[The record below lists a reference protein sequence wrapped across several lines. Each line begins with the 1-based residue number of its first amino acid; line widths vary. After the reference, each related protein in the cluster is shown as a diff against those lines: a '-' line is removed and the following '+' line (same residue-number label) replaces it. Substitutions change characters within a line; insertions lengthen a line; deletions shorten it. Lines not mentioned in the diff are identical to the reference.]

1 MLDISNIGEAKMPSI
16 VSNPFNKKSVTDI
29 TVYTKPH
36 ILTGVLFASGWV
48 EFENNGTYAKQKF
61 EGKDFDEVVLK
72 IKAFL
77 EELK

>member
-1 MLDISNIGEAKMPSI
+1 MVDLSNIGEAKMPSI
-16 VSNPFNKKSVTDI
+16 INNPFNKISVKDI
-29 TVYTKPH
+29 TVYTRQSW
-36 ILTGVLFASGWV
+36 SGNWYAKGSV
-48 EFENNGTYAKQKF
+48 EFENNNTTAVQSF